1 MKPKRDSKIEYK
13 KGHSLSDLE
22 VIILEQ
28 VPSQDPLYRKERE
41 RYLIRKFNSFYNG
54 MNKSPGLI
62 VVPFCDFVKLRNIYI
77 KKRDIT
83 IGLVKS
89 VT

>member
-1 MKPKRDSKIEYK
+1 MVILKNRKLETPTGDHFNK

-22 VIILEQ
+22 AIILEQ

-54 MNKSPGLI
+54 MNKSPGL
-62 VVPFCDFVKLRNIYI
+62 
-77 KKRDIT
+77 
-83 IGLVKS
+83 
-89 VT
+89 

>member
-1 MKPKRDSKIEYK
+1 MVILKNRKLETPTGDHFNK

-54 MNKSPGLI
+54 MNKSPGL
-62 VVPFCDFVKLRNIYI
+62 
-77 KKRDIT
+77 
-83 IGLVKS
+83 
-89 VT
+89 